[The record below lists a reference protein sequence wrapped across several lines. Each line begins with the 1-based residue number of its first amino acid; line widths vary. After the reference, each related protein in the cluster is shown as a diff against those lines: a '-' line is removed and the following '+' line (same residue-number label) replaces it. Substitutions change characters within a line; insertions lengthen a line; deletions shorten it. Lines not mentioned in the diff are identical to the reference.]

1 MKKTIERILACIT
14 VLGAIAGAVY
24 YFKQKEQG
32 EDDFEDDIFEDDF
45 DLDNDLKS
53 VSEREY
59 VSLTPSSNSDEE
71 SVEAEDTEDEK
82 EEPEN
87 ECECSKET
95 CEKQEENV

>member
-24 YFKQKEQG
+24 YFKQKEQV

-59 VSLTPSSNSDEE
+59 VSLTPSCDSTEADENTE
-71 SVEAEDTEDEK
+71 TEETEAD
-82 EEPEN
+82 
-87 ECECSKET
+87 CECSKE
-95 CEKQEENV
+95 ESSENETENIES